1 MNDFFASLYEFFGL
15 APLYSKDLGD
25 HLRGLDITC
34 QGYVGSPLYIYIGIS
49 MILVTFFTYALQYHI
64 IDSNRYNKLYHW
76 WITSALLTI
85 INFFIAFSIPNNDLQ
100 NQNYCNQLTNIKFID
115 CVGFGISNSI
125 LSFILFTLI
134 TSFKFPRKF
143 SINCR
148 HTTFW
153 KP

>member
-76 WITSALLTI
+76 WITSAILII
-85 INFFIAFSIPNNDLQ
+85 INFFIAFSIPNNDRKLVKPPPYKCNSFTVEFLQ
-100 NQNYCNQLTNIKFID
+100 PDKSTRLMGENERLCKLYKYW
-115 CVGFGISNSI
+115 I
-125 LSFILFTLI
+125 LSI
-134 TSFKFPRKF
+134 FK
-143 SINCR
+143 
-148 HTTFW
+148 
-153 KP
+153 